1 MQEPERCADLRK
13 ELSAERRAKTELGRG
28 LAELRSKERAWRK
41 ERQVS
46 LTIACHALPR
56 WVGGR
61 IAQRWW
67 CGQAL
72 RDREAR
78 LRNQVRAPVVEDQA
92 CAPHVDLAVLLARS
106 ATETI

>member
-1 MQEPERCADLRK
+1 MREQSPAPFPSQPDITGLCSTIPSCPRWSEQDSGCVQEAERCADLRK

-56 WVGGR
+56 
-61 IAQRWW
+61 
-67 CGQAL
+67 
-72 RDREAR
+72 
-78 LRNQVRAPVVEDQA
+78 
-92 CAPHVDLAVLLARS
+92 
-106 ATETI
+106 

>member
-1 MQEPERCADLRK
+1 MGLWQDAVDAIMLEAQCVSSPLHPSPLSLTSRASVAPSHLVPDGLSRTVGACVQEPERCADLRK

-56 WVGGR
+56 
-61 IAQRWW
+61 
-67 CGQAL
+67 
-72 RDREAR
+72 
-78 LRNQVRAPVVEDQA
+78 
-92 CAPHVDLAVLLARS
+92 
-106 ATETI
+106 

>member
-1 MQEPERCADLRK
+1 MQEAERCADLRK

-56 WVGGR
+56 VVGTQCT
-61 IAQRWW
+61 AVV
-67 CGQAL
+67 
-72 RDREAR
+72 
-78 LRNQVRAPVVEDQA
+78 VRSGAA
-92 CAPHVDLAVLLARS
+92 
-106 ATETI
+106 

>member
-1 MQEPERCADLRK
+1 MQEAERCADLRK

-56 WVGGR
+56 CGCGNAVHSGGGAVR
-61 IAQRWW
+61 RCVIARP
-67 CGQAL
+67 GY
-72 RDREAR
+72 
-78 LRNQVRAPVVEDQA
+78 
-92 CAPHVDLAVLLARS
+92 
-106 ATETI
+106 ATR

>member
-56 WVGGR
+56 WLWGTRCTAVV
-61 IAQRWW
+61 
-67 CGQAL
+67 
-72 RDREAR
+72 
-78 LRNQVRAPVVEDQA
+78 VRSGAA
-92 CAPHVDLAVLLARS
+92 
-106 ATETI
+106 

>member
-56 WVGGR
+56 WLWEDASHSGGAVR
-61 IAQRWW
+61 RCVIARP
-67 CGQAL
+67 GY
-72 RDREAR
+72 
-78 LRNQVRAPVVEDQA
+78 
-92 CAPHVDLAVLLARS
+92 
-106 ATETI
+106 ATR